1 MRDNPLTEQEFYA
14 IDALVDYYQSY
25 DIYLK
30 SILIEV

>member
-1 MRDNPLTEQEFYA
+1 MSDNPLTEQEFYS
-14 IDALVDYYQSY
+14 IPVMVEHYQSY